1 MRRTGNSND
10 GQVPTDRAAGSLKA
24 PSEAASGGPTA
35 GSVFDDIPPLAAS
48 GGPTAGS
55 VFDDIPP
62 LTEKDMRALRN
73 LRKNIKKAL
82 PFGYQVKAVG
92 VCCLCFSPGLTK
104 SVVCYSDNRERELC
118 ALCANGLM
126 GEIWLKEKRAPKA
139 GDKRPLEYT
148 DVWLDYDGTYE
159 EAEKPWLKIRLHD
172 GEIRCVTTPLYHVGR
187 ADDNE
192 LVVGSFFV
200 SRKQCVIGQTVSSDH
215 LATLKDT
222 SRQGTSVNDVLL
234 KQSECFLKHG
244 DMVGIGRSTCGT
256 FTSYSFQVLDP
267 ALPEPAQP

>member
-24 PSEAASGGPTA
+24 PSE
-35 GSVFDDIPPLAAS
+35 AAS

-148 DVWLDYDGTYE
+148 DVWLNYDGTYE
-159 EAEKPWLKIRLHD
+159 EAEEPWLKIRLHD

-222 SRQGTSVNDVLL
+222 SRQGTSVNDVRL